1 MVKTRLDP
9 DPAKKEH
16 RTGFGS
22 ATLVHTCKLI
32 TTLIVYIS
40 TFFAFRKIK
49 LRRFDIPTQ
58 HRYHEQPNVT
68 INPPTVYGR
77 HTVQCTCSSWAPLT
91 GNLAGENR

>member
-1 MVKTRLDP
+1 M
-9 DPAKKEH
+9 
-16 RTGFGS
+16 
-22 ATLVHTCKLI
+22 VHTCKLI

-49 LRRFDIPTQ
+49 LRLFDIPTQ
-58 HRYHEQPNVT
+58 HRYQEQPNVT

-91 GNLAGENR
+91 GN